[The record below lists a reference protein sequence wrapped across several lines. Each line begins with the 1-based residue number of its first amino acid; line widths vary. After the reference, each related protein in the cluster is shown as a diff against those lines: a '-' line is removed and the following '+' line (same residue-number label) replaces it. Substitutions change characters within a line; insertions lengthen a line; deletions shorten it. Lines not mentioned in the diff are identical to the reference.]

1 MTDQTETMLLEVA
14 RMGDH
19 AAFGQL
25 QALLETPVRRF
36 VRRLIGYSSA
46 EDDIVQNAFLAL
58 YMNLERLDRGEKL
71 RPFLFRVV
79 RNQSYDELRRLG
91 RYEVVSVDDE
101 PAEEDTYAVTLR
113 DQQPQP
119 DEAAHW
125 LLIYADVQQAISQL
139 PEVQRQTLLL
149 YTEGSLSYAE
159 IAEAMNTSIGT
170 VKSRL
175 FYAKRNLVRLL
186 PEGILEALEV
196 EGDVENVQATP
207 GEF

>member
-14 RMGDH
+14 RTGDH